1 MAPGSYIAISHCTA
15 DRLPPAAVQAIHDAY
30 ARTPFPMH
38 LRTRAE
44 VERLF
49 EGFTLVPPFAGA
61 EPGLTF
67 VGNWGAEDQRAADS
81 DGSRILYCGVARRP

>member
-1 MAPGSYIAISHCTA
+1 MY
-15 DRLPPAAVQAIHDAY
+15 
-30 ARTPFPMH
+30 

-49 EGFTLVPPFAGA
+49 EGFALVAPFTGA

-67 VGNWGAEDQRAADS
+67 AGSWGAEDERAADS
-81 DGSRILYCGVARRP
+81 DGSRILYCGVARRI

>member
-1 MAPGSYIAISHCTA
+1 
-15 DRLPPAAVQAIHDAY
+15 
-30 ARTPFPMH
+30 MH

-49 EGFTLVPPFAGA
+49 EGFTLVAPFAGA
-61 EPGLTF
+61 KPGLTF
-67 VGNWGAEDQRAADS
+67 VGNWGAEDEQAADS